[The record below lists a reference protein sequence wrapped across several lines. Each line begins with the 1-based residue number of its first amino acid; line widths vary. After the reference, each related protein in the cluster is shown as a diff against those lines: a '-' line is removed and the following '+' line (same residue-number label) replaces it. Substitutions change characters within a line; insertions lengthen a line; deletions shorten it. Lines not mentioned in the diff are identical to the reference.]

1 MIMKGKNILLAAL
14 LVILPSSVD
23 AQKKKSATK
32 AKVKQKTTVVDNE
45 FEQRLESMRGFT
57 QKVMFI
63 DSVVVSKS
71 KLLSSLNIPDEA
83 GSIQA
88 YNKFFNTT
96 DQPNSIVYLNQ
107 LRNKC
112 VFSKFTDGGWDLYS
126 KEMIG
131 EKWSNAVPLKGLDI
145 LGDDVDIN
153 WPFLLSDGTTL
164 YFAAKGEESIGGF
177 DIFMT
182 RYDETTQSYLKPENI
197 GMPFNSIDNDY
208 FFIVDEYDG
217 IGWFATDRN
226 QPEGK
231 VCIYSFIY
239 NDVRENYVVDEYTP
253 EQLRQLSE
261 IHSISQTWTSNQ
273 ARLSALEQLTA
284 VYKRKFTQKKKN
296 DFEFV
301 INDELTY
308 TTLTD
313 FRSSEAAE
321 MYVNLNEL
329 LRKKNK
335 LDSSIEH
342 ARIAYPTARQPQR
355 ELYKQQLLAA
365 EKQSEKYETDIKNL
379 SKEIRRIE
387 LTKLGKQLKCKEVYY
402 EALHSRIRVDNQ

>member
-45 FEQRLESMRGFT
+45 LEQRLESMRGFT

-71 KLLSSLNIPDEA
+71 KLLGSLNIPDEA

-107 LRNKC
+107 LKNKC

-239 NDVRENYVVDEYTP
+239 NNVRENYVVDEYTP

-321 MYVNLNEL
+321 MYVDLNEL

-335 LDSSIEH
+335 LDSSIER

-355 ELYKQQLLAA
+355 EQYKQQLLAA

-379 SKEIRRIE
+379 SKKIRRIE
-387 LTKLGKQLKCKEVYY
+387 LTKLGK
-402 EALHSRIRVDNQ
+402 

>member
-45 FEQRLESMRGFT
+45 LEQRLESMRGFT

-239 NDVRENYVVDEYTP
+239 NNVRENYVVDEYTP

-273 ARLSALEQLTA
+273 ARLDALEQLTA

-313 FRSSEAAE
+313 FRSVEAAE

-335 LDSSIEH
+335 LDSSIER
-342 ARIAYPTARQPQR
+342 ARIAYPTARQLQR
-355 ELYKQQLLAA
+355 EQYKQQLLAA

-379 SKEIRRIE
+379 SKKIRRIE
-387 LTKLGKQLKCKEVYY
+387 LTKLGK
-402 EALHSRIRVDNQ
+402 

>member
-1 MIMKGKNILLAAL
+1 MKGKNILLAAL

-45 FEQRLESMRGFT
+45 LEQRLESMRGFT

-107 LRNKC
+107 LKNKC

-239 NDVRENYVVDEYTP
+239 NNVRENYVVDEYTP

-273 ARLSALEQLTA
+273 ARLGALEQLTA

-321 MYVNLNEL
+321 MYVDLNEL

-335 LDSSIEH
+335 LDSSIER
-342 ARIAYPTARQPQR
+342 ARIAYPTARQAQR
-355 ELYKQQLLAA
+355 EQYKQQLLAA

-387 LTKLGKQLKCKEVYY
+387 LTKLGK
-402 EALHSRIRVDNQ
+402 

>member
-1 MIMKGKNILLAAL
+1 MKGKNILLAAL

-45 FEQRLESMRGFT
+45 LEQRLESMRGFT

-239 NDVRENYVVDEYTP
+239 NNVRENYVVDEYTP

-273 ARLSALEQLTA
+273 ARLGALEQLTA

-313 FRSSEAAE
+313 FRSVEAAE
-321 MYVNLNEL
+321 MYVDLNEL

-335 LDSSIEH
+335 LDSSIER

-355 ELYKQQLLAA
+355 EQYKQQLLAA

-379 SKEIRRIE
+379 SKKIRRIE
-387 LTKLGKQLKCKEVYY
+387 LTKLGK
-402 EALHSRIRVDNQ
+402 

>member
-14 LVILPSSVD
+14 LVLLPSSVD

-45 FEQRLESMRGFT
+45 LEQRLESMRGFT

-88 YNKFFNTT
+88 YNNFFNTT

-107 LRNKC
+107 LKNKC

-131 EKWSNAVPLKGLDI
+131 GKWSNAVPLKGLDI

-208 FFIVDEYDG
+208 FFIIDEYDG

-321 MYVNLNEL
+321 MYVDLNEL

-335 LDSSIEH
+335 LDSSMER
-342 ARIAYPTARQPQR
+342 ARIAYPTARQAHR
-355 ELYKQQLLAA
+355 EQYKQQLLAA

-387 LTKLGKQLKCKEVYY
+387 LTKLGK
-402 EALHSRIRVDNQ
+402 

>member
-1 MIMKGKNILLAAL
+1 MKGKNILLAAL

-45 FEQRLESMRGFT
+45 LEQRLESMRGFT

-112 VFSKFTDGGWDLYS
+112 VFSKFADGGWDLYS
-126 KEMIG
+126 QEMIG

-239 NDVRENYVVDEYTP
+239 NNVRENYVVDEYTP

-261 IHSISQTWTSNQ
+261 IHSISQTWTSNK

-313 FRSSEAAE
+313 FRSVEAAE

-335 LDSSIEH
+335 LDSSIER
-342 ARIAYPTARQPQR
+342 ARVAYPTARQPQR
-355 ELYKQQLLAA
+355 EQYKQQLLAA

-387 LTKLGKQLKCKEVYY
+387 LTKLGK
-402 EALHSRIRVDNQ
+402 

>member
-45 FEQRLESMRGFT
+45 LEQRLESMRGFT

-112 VFSKFTDGGWDLYS
+112 VFSKFADGGWDLYS
-126 KEMIG
+126 QEMIG

-313 FRSSEAAE
+313 FRSVEAAE

-335 LDSSIEH
+335 LDSSIER
-342 ARIAYPTARQPQR
+342 ARIAYPTARQAQR
-355 ELYKQQLLAA
+355 EQYKQQLLAA

-379 SKEIRRIE
+379 SKKIRRIE
-387 LTKLGKQLKCKEVYY
+387 LTKLGK
-402 EALHSRIRVDNQ
+402 

>member
-45 FEQRLESMRGFT
+45 LEQRLESMRGFT

-239 NDVRENYVVDEYTP
+239 NNVRENYVVDEYTP

-321 MYVNLNEL
+321 MYVDLNEL

-335 LDSSIEH
+335 LDSSIER
-342 ARIAYPTARQPQR
+342 ARIAYPTARQAQR
-355 ELYKQQLLAA
+355 EQYKQQLLAA

-379 SKEIRRIE
+379 SKKIRRIE
-387 LTKLGKQLKCKEVYY
+387 LTKLGK
-402 EALHSRIRVDNQ
+402 

>member
-32 AKVKQKTTVVDNE
+32 AKVKQKTTVVDNG

-107 LRNKC
+107 LKNKC
-112 VFSKFTDGGWDLYS
+112 VFSKFADGGWDLYS

-231 VCIYSFIY
+231 VCIYSFLY

-273 ARLSALEQLTA
+273 ARLGALEQLTA

-321 MYVNLNEL
+321 MYVDLNEL

-342 ARIAYPTARQPQR
+342 ARIAYPTARQAQR
-355 ELYKQQLLAA
+355 EQYKQQLLAA

-387 LTKLGKQLKCKEVYY
+387 LTKLGK
-402 EALHSRIRVDNQ
+402 

>member
-45 FEQRLESMRGFT
+45 LEQRLESMRGFT

-112 VFSKFTDGGWDLYS
+112 VFSKFADGGWDLYS
-126 KEMIG
+126 QEMIG

-239 NDVRENYVVDEYTP
+239 NNVRENYVVDEYTP

-273 ARLSALEQLTA
+273 ARLGALEQLTA

-313 FRSSEAAE
+313 FRSVEAAE
-321 MYVNLNEL
+321 MYVDLNEL

-335 LDSSIEH
+335 LDSSMER
-342 ARIAYPTARQPQR
+342 ARIAYPTARQAQR
-355 ELYKQQLLAA
+355 EQYKQQLLAA

-387 LTKLGKQLKCKEVYY
+387 LTKLGK
-402 EALHSRIRVDNQ
+402 

>member
-164 YFAAKGEESIGGF
+164 YFAAKGVESIGGF

-239 NDVRENYVVDEYTP
+239 NNVRENYVVDEYTP

-273 ARLSALEQLTA
+273 ARLDALEQLTA

-313 FRSSEAAE
+313 FRSVEAAE
-321 MYVNLNEL
+321 MYVDLNEL

-335 LDSSIEH
+335 LDSSIER
-342 ARIAYPTARQPQR
+342 ARIAYPTARQAQR
-355 ELYKQQLLAA
+355 EQYKQQLLAA

-379 SKEIRRIE
+379 SKKIRRIE
-387 LTKLGKQLKCKEVYY
+387 LTKLGK
-402 EALHSRIRVDNQ
+402 

>member
-45 FEQRLESMRGFT
+45 LEQRLESMRGFT

-112 VFSKFTDGGWDLYS
+112 VFSKFADGGWDLYS

-239 NDVRENYVVDEYTP
+239 NNVRENYVVDEYTP

-273 ARLSALEQLTA
+273 ARLGALEQLTA

-313 FRSSEAAE
+313 FRSVEAAE
-321 MYVNLNEL
+321 MYVDLNEL

-335 LDSSIEH
+335 LDSSIER

-355 ELYKQQLLAA
+355 EQYKQQLLAA

-387 LTKLGKQLKCKEVYY
+387 LTKLGK
-402 EALHSRIRVDNQ
+402 

>member
-45 FEQRLESMRGFT
+45 LEQRLESMRGFT

-112 VFSKFTDGGWDLYS
+112 VFSKFADGGWDLYS
-126 KEMIG
+126 QEMIG

-313 FRSSEAAE
+313 FRSVEAAE
-321 MYVNLNEL
+321 MYVDLNEL

-335 LDSSIEH
+335 LDSSIER
-342 ARIAYPTARQPQR
+342 ARIAYPTARQAQR
-355 ELYKQQLLAA
+355 EQYKQQLLAA

-379 SKEIRRIE
+379 SKKIRRIE
-387 LTKLGKQLKCKEVYY
+387 LTKLGK
-402 EALHSRIRVDNQ
+402 

>member
-45 FEQRLESMRGFT
+45 LEQRLESMRGFT

-112 VFSKFTDGGWDLYS
+112 VFSKFADGGWDLYS
-126 KEMIG
+126 QEMIG

-273 ARLSALEQLTA
+273 ARLGALEQLTA

-313 FRSSEAAE
+313 FRSVEAAE

-335 LDSSIEH
+335 LDSSIER
-342 ARIAYPTARQPQR
+342 ARIAYPTARQAQR
-355 ELYKQQLLAA
+355 EQYKQQLLAA

-379 SKEIRRIE
+379 SKKIRRIE
-387 LTKLGKQLKCKEVYY
+387 LTKLGK
-402 EALHSRIRVDNQ
+402 

>member
-45 FEQRLESMRGFT
+45 LEQRLESMRGFT

-321 MYVNLNEL
+321 MYVDLNEL

-335 LDSSIEH
+335 LDSSMER
-342 ARIAYPTARQPQR
+342 ARIAYPTARQAHR
-355 ELYKQQLLAA
+355 EQYKQQLLAA

-379 SKEIRRIE
+379 SKKIRRIE
-387 LTKLGKQLKCKEVYY
+387 LTKLGK
-402 EALHSRIRVDNQ
+402 

>member
-45 FEQRLESMRGFT
+45 LEQRLESMRGFT

-112 VFSKFTDGGWDLYS
+112 VFSKFADGGWDLYS

-131 EKWSNAVPLKGLDI
+131 GKWSNAVPLKGLDI

-273 ARLSALEQLTA
+273 ARLGALEQLTA

-321 MYVNLNEL
+321 MYVDLNEL

-335 LDSSIEH
+335 LDSSIER
-342 ARIAYPTARQPQR
+342 ARVAYPTARQAQR
-355 ELYKQQLLAA
+355 EQYKQQLLAA

-379 SKEIRRIE
+379 SKKIRRIE
-387 LTKLGKQLKCKEVYY
+387 LTKLGK
-402 EALHSRIRVDNQ
+402 

>member
-1 MIMKGKNILLAAL
+1 MKGKNILLAAL

-45 FEQRLESMRGFT
+45 LEQRLESMRGFT

-239 NDVRENYVVDEYTP
+239 NNVRENYVVDEYTP

-321 MYVNLNEL
+321 MYVDLNEL

-335 LDSSIEH
+335 LDSSIER

-355 ELYKQQLLAA
+355 EQYKQQLLAA

-379 SKEIRRIE
+379 SKKIRRIE
-387 LTKLGKQLKCKEVYY
+387 LTKLGK
-402 EALHSRIRVDNQ
+402 

>member
-131 EKWSNAVPLKGLDI
+131 GKWSNAVPLKGLDI

-239 NDVRENYVVDEYTP
+239 NNVRENYVVDEYTP

-273 ARLSALEQLTA
+273 ARLDALEQLTA

-321 MYVNLNEL
+321 MYVDLNEL

-335 LDSSIEH
+335 LDSSIER
-342 ARIAYPTARQPQR
+342 ARIAYPTARQAQR
-355 ELYKQQLLAA
+355 EQYKQQLLAA

-379 SKEIRRIE
+379 SKKIRRIE
-387 LTKLGKQLKCKEVYY
+387 LTKLGK
-402 EALHSRIRVDNQ
+402 

>member
-45 FEQRLESMRGFT
+45 LEQRLESMRGFT

-131 EKWSNAVPLKGLDI
+131 GKWSNAVPLKGLDI

-239 NDVRENYVVDEYTP
+239 NNVRENYVVDEYTT

-313 FRSSEAAE
+313 FRSVEAAE

-335 LDSSIEH
+335 LDSSIER
-342 ARIAYPTARQPQR
+342 ARVAYPTARQAQR
-355 ELYKQQLLAA
+355 EQYKQQLLAA

-379 SKEIRRIE
+379 SKKIRRIE
-387 LTKLGKQLKCKEVYY
+387 LTKLGK
-402 EALHSRIRVDNQ
+402 

>member
-45 FEQRLESMRGFT
+45 LEQRLESMRGFT

-112 VFSKFTDGGWDLYS
+112 VFSKFADGGWDLYS
-126 KEMIG
+126 QEMIG

-273 ARLSALEQLTA
+273 ARLGALEQLTA

-321 MYVNLNEL
+321 MYVDLNEL

-335 LDSSIEH
+335 LDSSIER
-342 ARIAYPTARQPQR
+342 ARIAYPTARQAHR
-355 ELYKQQLLAA
+355 EQYKQQLLAA

-387 LTKLGKQLKCKEVYY
+387 LTKLGK
-402 EALHSRIRVDNQ
+402 

>member
-1 MIMKGKNILLAAL
+1 MKGKNILLAAL

-45 FEQRLESMRGFT
+45 LEQRLESMRGFT

-112 VFSKFTDGGWDLYS
+112 VFSKFADGGWDLYS

-239 NDVRENYVVDEYTP
+239 NNVRENYVVDEYTP

-273 ARLSALEQLTA
+273 ARLGALEQLTA

-313 FRSSEAAE
+313 FRSVEAAE

-335 LDSSIEH
+335 LDSSIER
-342 ARIAYPTARQPQR
+342 ARIAYPTARQAQR
-355 ELYKQQLLAA
+355 EQYKQQLLAA

-379 SKEIRRIE
+379 SKKIRRIE
-387 LTKLGKQLKCKEVYY
+387 LTKLGK
-402 EALHSRIRVDNQ
+402 

>member
-107 LRNKC
+107 LKNKC
-112 VFSKFTDGGWDLYS
+112 VFSKFADGGWDLYS
-126 KEMIG
+126 QEMIG

-239 NDVRENYVVDEYTP
+239 NNVRENYVVDEYTP

-313 FRSSEAAE
+313 FRSVEAAE
-321 MYVNLNEL
+321 MYVNLNEI

-342 ARIAYPTARQPQR
+342 ARIAYPTARQAQR
-355 ELYKQQLLAA
+355 EQYKQQLLAA

-379 SKEIRRIE
+379 SKKIRRIE
-387 LTKLGKQLKCKEVYY
+387 LTKLGK
-402 EALHSRIRVDNQ
+402 

>member
-112 VFSKFTDGGWDLYS
+112 VFSKFADGGWDLYS
-126 KEMIG
+126 QEMIG

-273 ARLSALEQLTA
+273 ARLGALEQLTA

-321 MYVNLNEL
+321 MYVDLNEL

-342 ARIAYPTARQPQR
+342 ARIAYPTARQAQR
-355 ELYKQQLLAA
+355 EQYKQQLLAA

-387 LTKLGKQLKCKEVYY
+387 LTKLGK
-402 EALHSRIRVDNQ
+402 

>member
-45 FEQRLESMRGFT
+45 LEQRLESMRGFT

-112 VFSKFTDGGWDLYS
+112 VFSKFADGGWDLYS
-126 KEMIG
+126 QEMIG

-239 NDVRENYVVDEYTP
+239 NNVRENYVVDEYTP

-273 ARLSALEQLTA
+273 ARLGALEQLTA

-313 FRSSEAAE
+313 FRSVEAAE

-335 LDSSIEH
+335 LDSSIER
-342 ARIAYPTARQPQR
+342 ARVAYPTARQPQR
-355 ELYKQQLLAA
+355 EQYKQQLLAA

-387 LTKLGKQLKCKEVYY
+387 LTKLGK
-402 EALHSRIRVDNQ
+402 

>member
-1 MIMKGKNILLAAL
+1 MKGKNILLAAL

-45 FEQRLESMRGFT
+45 LEQRLESMRGFT

-112 VFSKFTDGGWDLYS
+112 VFSKFADGGWDLYS
-126 KEMIG
+126 QEMIG

-153 WPFLLSDGTTL
+153 WPFLLSDGITL
-164 YFAAKGEESIGGF
+164 YFAAKGVESIGGF

-261 IHSISQTWTSNQ
+261 IHSISQTWTSNK

-313 FRSSEAAE
+313 FRSVEAAE
-321 MYVNLNEL
+321 IYVNLNEL

-335 LDSSIEH
+335 LDSSIER
-342 ARIAYPTARQPQR
+342 ARVAYPTARQAQR
-355 ELYKQQLLAA
+355 EQYKQQLLAA

-379 SKEIRRIE
+379 SKKIRRIE
-387 LTKLGKQLKCKEVYY
+387 LTKLGK
-402 EALHSRIRVDNQ
+402 

>member
-1 MIMKGKNILLAAL
+1 MKGKNILLAAL

-239 NDVRENYVVDEYTP
+239 NNVRENYVVDEYTP

-273 ARLSALEQLTA
+273 ARLDALEQLTA

-321 MYVNLNEL
+321 MYVDLNEL

-335 LDSSIEH
+335 LDSSMER
-342 ARIAYPTARQPQR
+342 ARIAYPTARQAHR
-355 ELYKQQLLAA
+355 EQYKQQLLAA

-387 LTKLGKQLKCKEVYY
+387 LTKLGK
-402 EALHSRIRVDNQ
+402 

>member
-1 MIMKGKNILLAAL
+1 MKGKNILLAAL

-45 FEQRLESMRGFT
+45 LEQRLESMRGFT

-131 EKWSNAVPLKGLDI
+131 GKWSNAVPLKGLDI

-239 NDVRENYVVDEYTP
+239 NNVRENYVVDEYTP

-321 MYVNLNEL
+321 MYVDLNEL

-335 LDSSIEH
+335 LDSSIER
-342 ARIAYPTARQPQR
+342 ARIAYPTARQAQR
-355 ELYKQQLLAA
+355 EQYKQQLLAA

-379 SKEIRRIE
+379 SKKIRRIE
-387 LTKLGKQLKCKEVYY
+387 LTKLGK
-402 EALHSRIRVDNQ
+402 

>member
-239 NDVRENYVVDEYTP
+239 NNVRENYVVDEYTP

-273 ARLSALEQLTA
+273 ARLDALEQLTA

-313 FRSSEAAE
+313 FRSVEAAE

-335 LDSSIEH
+335 LDSSIER

-355 ELYKQQLLAA
+355 EQYKQQLLAA

-379 SKEIRRIE
+379 SKKIRRIE
-387 LTKLGKQLKCKEVYY
+387 LTKLGK
-402 EALHSRIRVDNQ
+402 

>member
-131 EKWSNAVPLKGLDI
+131 GKWSNAVPLKGLDI

-321 MYVNLNEL
+321 MYVDLNEL

-335 LDSSIEH
+335 LDSSIER

-355 ELYKQQLLAA
+355 EQYKQQLLAA

-387 LTKLGKQLKCKEVYY
+387 LTKLGK
-402 EALHSRIRVDNQ
+402 

>member
-45 FEQRLESMRGFT
+45 LEQRLESMRGFT

-164 YFAAKGEESIGGF
+164 YFAAKGVESIGGF

-239 NDVRENYVVDEYTP
+239 NNVRENYVVDEYTP

-273 ARLSALEQLTA
+273 ARLDALEQLTA

-313 FRSSEAAE
+313 FRSVEAAE
-321 MYVNLNEL
+321 MYVDLNEL

-355 ELYKQQLLAA
+355 EQYKQQLLAA

-387 LTKLGKQLKCKEVYY
+387 LTKLGK
-402 EALHSRIRVDNQ
+402 

>member
-131 EKWSNAVPLKGLDI
+131 GKWSNAVPLKGLDI

-239 NDVRENYVVDEYTP
+239 NNVRENYVVDEYTP

-273 ARLSALEQLTA
+273 ARLGALEQLTA

-321 MYVNLNEL
+321 MYVDLNEL

-335 LDSSIEH
+335 LDSSIER
-342 ARIAYPTARQPQR
+342 ARVAYPTARQPQR
-355 ELYKQQLLAA
+355 EQYKQQLLAA

-379 SKEIRRIE
+379 SKKIRRIE
-387 LTKLGKQLKCKEVYY
+387 LTKLGK
-402 EALHSRIRVDNQ
+402 

>member
-1 MIMKGKNILLAAL
+1 MKGKNILLAAL

-32 AKVKQKTTVVDNE
+32 AKVKQKTTFVDNE
-45 FEQRLESMRGFT
+45 LEQRLESMRGFT

-112 VFSKFTDGGWDLYS
+112 VFSKFADGGWDLYS

-164 YFAAKGEESIGGF
+164 YFAAKGVESIGGF

-239 NDVRENYVVDEYTP
+239 NNVRENYVVDEYTP

-313 FRSSEAAE
+313 FRSVEAAE
-321 MYVNLNEL
+321 MYVDLNEL

-335 LDSSIEH
+335 LDSSIER
-342 ARIAYPTARQPQR
+342 ARVAYPTARQAQR
-355 ELYKQQLLAA
+355 EQYKQQLLAA

-379 SKEIRRIE
+379 SKKIRRIE
-387 LTKLGKQLKCKEVYY
+387 LTKLGK
-402 EALHSRIRVDNQ
+402 

>member
-1 MIMKGKNILLAAL
+1 MKGKNILLAAL

-45 FEQRLESMRGFT
+45 LEQRLESMRGFT

-112 VFSKFTDGGWDLYS
+112 VFSKFADGGWDLYS

-164 YFAAKGEESIGGF
+164 YFAAKGVESIGGF

-239 NDVRENYVVDEYTP
+239 NNVRENYVVDEYTP

-321 MYVNLNEL
+321 MYVDLNEL
-329 LRKKNK
+329 LRKKSK
-335 LDSSIEH
+335 LDSSIER
-342 ARIAYPTARQPQR
+342 ARIAYPTARQAQR
-355 ELYKQQLLAA
+355 EQYKQQLLAA

-379 SKEIRRIE
+379 SKKIRRIE
-387 LTKLGKQLKCKEVYY
+387 LTKLGK
-402 EALHSRIRVDNQ
+402 

>member
-57 QKVMFI
+57 QQVMFI

-239 NDVRENYVVDEYTP
+239 NNVRENYVVDEYTP

-273 ARLSALEQLTA
+273 ARLDALEQLTA

-313 FRSSEAAE
+313 FRSVEAAE

-335 LDSSIEH
+335 LDSSIER
-342 ARIAYPTARQPQR
+342 ARIAYPTARQAQR
-355 ELYKQQLLAA
+355 EQYKQQLLAA

-379 SKEIRRIE
+379 SKKIRRIE
-387 LTKLGKQLKCKEVYY
+387 LTKLGK
-402 EALHSRIRVDNQ
+402 

>member
-1 MIMKGKNILLAAL
+1 MKGKNILLAAL

-273 ARLSALEQLTA
+273 ARLGALEQLTA

-313 FRSSEAAE
+313 FRSVEAAE

-335 LDSSIEH
+335 LDSSIER
-342 ARIAYPTARQPQR
+342 ARVAYPTARQPQR
-355 ELYKQQLLAA
+355 EQYKQQLLAA

-387 LTKLGKQLKCKEVYY
+387 LTKLGK
-402 EALHSRIRVDNQ
+402 

>member
-45 FEQRLESMRGFT
+45 LEQRLESMRGFT

-231 VCIYSFIY
+231 VCIYSFLY

-273 ARLSALEQLTA
+273 ARLGALEQLTA

-313 FRSSEAAE
+313 FRSVEAAE
-321 MYVNLNEL
+321 MYVDLNEL

-335 LDSSIEH
+335 LDSSIER
-342 ARIAYPTARQPQR
+342 ARIAYPTARQAQR
-355 ELYKQQLLAA
+355 EQYKQQLLAA

-379 SKEIRRIE
+379 SKKIRRIE
-387 LTKLGKQLKCKEVYY
+387 LTKLGK
-402 EALHSRIRVDNQ
+402 